1 MKEKHSRSSKPE
13 RSQTAPR
20 VLEVGPAGAYRRAG
34 ETLRETNNPE
44 LDSGIM
50 LSTLSKKCLQHLIK
64 QMKSVYHYYV
74 CEKKLWRQFLQ
85 RIETHQFGQRLPHA
99 PTLTSC
105 LAEAL
110 RTQADD
116 TSALSAQKLPR
127 KTAMRTYVEHWQRNK
142 SFKLNR
148 AGRIPVR
155 RLSAANPTFM
165 FPFRNVLT

>member
-1 MKEKHSRSSKPE
+1 MQDIKEAHERTEAAMKEKHSRSSKPE

-85 RIETHQFGQRLPHA
+85 RIETHQLVNA
-99 PTLTSC
+99 
-105 LAEAL
+105 
-110 RTQADD
+110 
-116 TSALSAQKLPR
+116 
-127 KTAMRTYVEHWQRNK
+127 
-142 SFKLNR
+142 
-148 AGRIPVR
+148 
-155 RLSAANPTFM
+155 
-165 FPFRNVLT
+165 FPMHPP